1 MSVFEKAFIISLLKN
16 QTTAM
21 NSIQKILLSVSTII
35 LCCEVAAQTRFWAN
49 PYFAPGVSFTSAA
62 IKINGV
68 PSTYDSLLKIDDTSL
83 LKVEVYDKKLASK
96 MLGQNEGKKGV
107 VLVTTR
113 THKPFEYVIQT
124 TTDSAKYFVMNGDTI
139 FMKASTR
146 ASIGGDTTSN
156 TWNKFLEK
164 NLQPQVPADNGAP
177 PGRYWTTVRFFVNT
191 DGSVSNPTI
200 EEDPGY
206 GIGPEVL
213 RLMSKSPAWQPAVY
227 NGRNV
232 KAYQQQVVIFE
243 VTEM

>member
-1 MSVFEKAFIISLLKN
+1 
-16 QTTAM
+16 M
-21 NSIQKILLSVSTII
+21 NSILKMPVVVSMVL
-35 LCCEVAAQTRFWAN
+35 LCCDVAAQNRFWLQN

-68 PSTYDSLLKIDDTSL
+68 PSTYDDLLKIDDTSL

-96 MLGQNEGKKGV
+96 LFGQSEGKKGV
-107 VLVTTR
+107 VQVTTR
-113 THKPFEYVIQT
+113 AHKPFEYAIET
-124 TTDSAKYFVMNGDTI
+124 TADSAKYFVVNGDTT
-139 FMKASTR
+139 FMKPSMKAT
-146 ASIGGDTTSN
+146 IGGDTTRN
-156 TWNKFLEK
+156 AWNKFLEK

-206 GIGPEVL
+206 GIGTEVL

-227 NGRNV
+227 NGHNV
-232 KAYQQQVVIFE
+232 KAYQEQVVIFE